1 MYQFHFWDLVTFM
14 LKVFVV
20 SVHVAHLKCEC
31 ELEVE
36 SIHEGFPASYISTEY
51 IKDNSFS
58 PGELL

>member
-1 MYQFHFWDLVTFM
+1 M